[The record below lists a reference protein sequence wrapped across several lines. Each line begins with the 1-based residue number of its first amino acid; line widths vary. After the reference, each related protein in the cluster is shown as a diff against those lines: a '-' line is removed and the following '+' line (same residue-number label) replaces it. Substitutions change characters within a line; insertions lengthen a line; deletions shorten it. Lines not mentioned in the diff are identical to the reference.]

1 MRALSAGELL
11 GVWERGLALSPA
23 QRALILLAA
32 GMDDRPLEELANLTI
47 GERDARLLALREDI
61 FGTQLR
67 SLTNC
72 PVCDERLEFQIAT
85 PDLLGAK
92 SPSRSGDHLQMQ
104 AAEYAIEFRLPT
116 SLDLAS
122 LDPAIGGA
130 ENREQLLRHCVLTAR
145 RGETEI
151 GLADLPEEAVVA
163 LTERMAAADPQ
174 ADLQLTLACPECHHT
189 WQSPLDIVS
198 YFWSEIQAWANRLLR
213 EIHAL
218 ASAYGWNEEEVL
230 ALSPW
235 RRYAYLELI
244 DS

>member
-11 GVWERGLALSPA
+11 SVWEHGLAQSPA
-23 QRALILLAA
+23 QRALIFLAA
-32 GMDDRPLEELANLTI
+32 GLRDVPLEELGKFTI

-61 FGTQLR
+61 FGPHLC

-72 PVCDERLEFQIAT
+72 PACAERLEFQIAT
-85 PDLLGAK
+85 PDLLGAT
-92 SPSRSGDHLQMQ
+92 PSRSSDHLQVQ
-104 AAEYAIEFRLPT
+104 AAEHAIEFRLPT
-116 SLDLAS
+116 SLDVAS
-122 LDPAIGGA
+122 LDPATGAA
-130 ENREQLLRHCVLTAR
+130 ENREQLLRRCVLRAR

-151 GLADLPEEAVVA
+151 ALADLPEEAVVA

-174 ADLQLTLACPECHHT
+174 ADLQLTLACPECRHT
-189 WQSPLDIVS
+189 WRTPLDIVS
-198 YFWSEIQAWANRLLR
+198 YFWSEIQAWVNRLLR

-235 RRYAYLELI
+235 RRHAYLELI
-244 DS
+244 ES

>member
-11 GVWERGLALSPA
+11 GVWERGLAQSPA

-32 GMDDRPLEELANLTI
+32 GMCDLPLEELVKFTI

-61 FGTQLR
+61 FGPHLR

-72 PVCDERLEFQIAT
+72 PACAERLEFQITT
-85 PDLLGAK
+85 PDLLGAN
-92 SPSRSGDHLQMQ
+92 PSRSGDHLQVQ
-104 AAEYAIEFRLPT
+104 AAEYEIEFRLPT
-116 SLDLAS
+116 CLDVAS
-122 LDPAIGGA
+122 LDPAIGAA

-145 RGETEI
+145 RGESEI

-174 ADLQLTLACPECHHT
+174 ADLHLKLACPACQHT
-189 WQSPLDIVS
+189 WQTPLDIVS
-198 YFWSEIQAWANRLLR
+198 YFWSEIQAWANRLLG

-218 ASAYGWNEEEVL
+218 ASTYGWTEQEVL

-235 RRYAYLELI
+235 RRHAYLELI
-244 DS
+244 ES